1 MTMEGYMSAI
11 EIPNKSSFKIGEVAE
26 LLSLEAYVLRYWETE
41 FDQLKPRKTRTGQR
55 AYARGDIEI
64 LLRIKALLYD
74 DMYTIA
80 GARKQ
85 LDGGARRPSESDSA
99 ENSRMLSELTSLRSR
114 ARELEMA
121 NQSLDGEVETLRAR
135 VSELEY
141 IDQSI
146 VFFPSAVNAEVDELN
161 SKIAELEDENSLL
174 QGRLGH
180 RDQSRRHS
188 LALVRRELETMSR
201 LAVG

>member
-1 MTMEGYMSAI
+1 MSAI

-41 FDQLKPRKTRTGQR
+41 FDQLKPRKTRAGQR
-55 AYARGDIEI
+55 AYNRGDIEV
-64 LLRIKALLYD
+64 LLPIKALLYD

-85 LDGGARRPSESDSA
+85 LEGGLRRPAQAQAAEAESLQ
-99 ENSRMLSELTSLRSR
+99 MMSELSSLRSR
-114 ARELEMA
+114 TRELEMA
-121 NQSLDGEVETLRAR
+121 NQALEIEADALRSR
-135 VSELEY
+135 VSELEF
-141 IDQSI
+141 IDESL
-146 VFFPSAVNAEVDELN
+146 VFFPSAANAEVVELRA
-161 SKIAELEDENSLL
+161 KLAELEDENSHLL
-174 QGRLGH
+174 GRLGQ
-180 RDQSRRHS
+180 RDHSRRHS